1 MNQTSDHRPT
11 KILRL
16 KQLQEC
22 VGLSRSSIY
31 DRLNRR
37 SPRHDPTFPTP
48 VSIGASAVGWVASE
62 VETWLET
69 RIAASRTQSTVEV
82 RGTHYQ

>member
-1 MNQTSDHRPT
+1 MNPLTDHRPT

-48 VSIGASAVGWVASE
+48 VSIGASAVGWIASE
-62 VETWLET
+62 VESWLHAK
-69 RIAASRTQSTVEV
+69 IAATRNKPTNQAGSTCD
-82 RGTHYQ
+82 